1 MIPGIHRPAAVCVDL
16 AAIRQNI
23 KEEIRHLEP
32 GQKLF
37 AVVKANAYGHGAV
50 QVAQEA
56 VKVGVSGFC
65 VAILDEALELRQAG
79 IVQPI
84 LVLGVTPPKF
94 VSLAAANDISLA
106 VPNLAWLED
115 AEKILVAENAD
126 LVLKIHL
133 AIDSGMGRI
142 GFSED
147 AEFLN
152 ANNFLLN
159 NPNFFVEGL
168 FTHFASADS
177 SDDTYFKSQVQRFN
191 HLKKL
196 LKVKPKWIHVDNT
209 AASVFNK
216 GVHSDLVRFGIG
228 IYGLNPS
235 SNPTSPD
242 LSLTIKLKPALSFES
257 ELVQVHTI
265 HANQGVGY
273 GSTYVATSDQI
284 IGTVPVGYADG
295 FIRKF
300 QGFKIKVG
308 NEYCP
313 IVGRICMD
321 QLMVRLPHEMPVGT
335 EVVLIS
341 NDPLAPNNIKA
352 AADYVDSI
360 HYEVAC
366 LLDDRLPRKYYG
378 QLNC

>member
-1 MIPGIHRPAAVCVDL
+1 MIPGIHRPAAVYVDL

-23 KEEIRHLEP
+23 KEEIKHLRP
-32 GQKLF
+32 DQKLF

-50 QVAQEA
+50 RVAQEA

-65 VAILDEALELRQAG
+65 VAILDEALELRRAG
-79 IVQPI
+79 IIQPI
-84 LVLGVTPPKF
+84 LVLGVTPVKYAL
-94 VSLAAANDISLA
+94 LAAVNGISLT
-106 VPNLAWLED
+106 VPNLKWLQDSE
-115 AEKILVAENAD
+115 AELSQNH
-126 LVLKIHL
+126 LQLKIHL
-133 AIDSGMGRI
+133 AVDSGMGRI

-147 AEFLN
+147 DQFIA
-152 ANNFLLN
+152 ANDFLLN
-159 NPNFFVEGL
+159 NSNFNVEGM

-177 SDDTYFKSQVQRFN
+177 NDDSYFLNQVDRFA
-191 HLKKL
+191 HFKKL
-196 LKVKPKWIHVDNT
+196 LKLKPRWIHVDNT

-216 GVHSDLVRFGIG
+216 KVHSDLVRFGIG

-235 SNPTSPD
+235 SNPAGPD
-242 LSLTIKLKPALSFES
+242 LKTAIKLRPAMSFVS

-265 HANQGVGY
+265 HKGQGVGY
-273 GSTYVATSDQI
+273 GSTYIADQDEI

-308 NEYCP
+308 SEYCP
-313 IVGRICMD
+313 IVGRVCMD
-321 QLMVRLPHEMPVGT
+321 QLMVKLPCEMAVGT
-335 EVVLIS
+335 KVILIS
-341 NDPLAPNNIKA
+341 NDPDAPNSIKK

-366 LLDDRLPRKYYG
+366 LLDDRLPRKYF
-378 QLNC
+378 N

>member
-1 MIPGIHRPAAVCVDL
+1 MVPGFHRPAAVYVDL

-23 KEEIRHLEP
+23 EQEIKHLQP

-50 QVAQEA
+50 RIAQEA
-56 VKVGVSGFC
+56 VKAGASGFC
-65 VAILDEALELRQAG
+65 VAILDEALELRREG
-79 IVQPI
+79 IIAPI
-84 LVLGVTPPKF
+84 LVLGVTQPEYAA
-94 VSLAAANDISLA
+94 LAAANGISLT
-106 VPNLAWLED
+106 VPSLKWLKDAQTKLAGNNLQ
-115 AEKILVAENAD
+115 
-126 LVLKIHL
+126 LKIHL
-133 AIDSGMGRI
+133 AVDSGMGRI

-147 AEFLN
+147 SEFN
-152 ANNFLLN
+152 AANDFLLN
-159 NPNFFVEGL
+159 NPNFDVEGM

-177 SDDTYFKSQVQRFN
+177 ADDTYFQGQVDRFT
-191 HLKKL
+191 HFKKL
-196 LKVKPKWIHVDNT
+196 LKVKPRWIHVDNT

-216 GVHSDLVRFGIG
+216 KVHSDLVRFGIG

-242 LSLTIKLKPALSFES
+242 LPVQIKLKPALSFVS

-265 HANQGVGY
+265 HQGQGVGY
-273 GSTYVATSDQI
+273 GSTYIADKDQI

-308 NEYCP
+308 NEFCP
-313 IVGRICMD
+313 IVGRVCMD
-321 QLMVRLPHEMPVGT
+321 QLMVLLPYEMAVGT
-335 EVVLIS
+335 QVVLIS
-341 NDPLAPNNIKA
+341 NNPAAPNSIKK

-366 LLDDRLPRKYYG
+366 LLDDRLPRKYY
-378 QLNC
+378 N

>member
-1 MIPGIHRPAAVCVDL
+1 MVPGIHRPAAVYVDL

-23 KEEIRHLEP
+23 KEEIKHLRPE
-32 GQKLF
+32 QKLF

-50 QVAQEA
+50 RVAQEA

-65 VAILDEALELRQAG
+65 VAILDEALELRRSG

-84 LVLGVTPPKF
+84 LVLGVTPEKYA
-94 VSLAAANDISLA
+94 SLAAVNGISLT
-106 VPNLAWLED
+106 VPNLKWLQG
-115 AEKILVAENAD
+115 AEPELSQNH
-126 LVLKIHL
+126 LQLKIHL
-133 AIDSGMGRI
+133 AVDSGMGRI

-147 AEFLN
+147 KEFIA
-152 ANNFLLN
+152 ANDFLLN
-159 NPNFFVEGL
+159 NPNFNVEGM

-177 SDDTYFKSQVQRFN
+177 NDDSYFLSQVDRFE
-191 HLKKL
+191 HFKKL
-196 LKVKPKWIHVDNT
+196 LKLKPRWIHVDNT
-209 AASVFNK
+209 AASVFDK
-216 GVHSDLVRFGIG
+216 KVHSDLVRFGIG

-235 SNPTSPD
+235 SNPASPD
-242 LSLTIKLKPALSFES
+242 LKTAIKLKPAMSFVS

-265 HANQGVGY
+265 HKGQGVGY
-273 GSTYVATSDQI
+273 GSTYIAEQDEV

-308 NEYCP
+308 SEYCP
-313 IVGRICMD
+313 IVGRVCMD
-321 QLMVRLPHEMPVGT
+321 QLMVQLPYEMPVGT
-335 EVVLIS
+335 KVVLIS
-341 NDPLAPNNIKA
+341 NDPDAPNSIKK

-366 LLDDRLPRKYYG
+366 LLDDRLPRKYY
-378 QLNC
+378 N

>member
-1 MIPGIHRPAAVCVDL
+1 MVPGIHRPAAVYVDL

-23 KEEIRHLEP
+23 KEEIKHLRPE
-32 GQKLF
+32 QKLF

-50 QVAQEA
+50 RIAREA

-84 LVLGVTPPKF
+84 LVLGVTPEKYA
-94 VSLAAANDISLA
+94 SLAAVNGISLA
-106 VPNLAWLED
+106 VPDLKWLQE
-115 AEKILVAENAD
+115 AEPELSQNH
-126 LVLKIHL
+126 LQLKIHL
-133 AIDSGMGRI
+133 AVDSGMGRI

-147 AEFLN
+147 EEFIA
-152 ANNFLLN
+152 ANDFLLN
-159 NPNFFVEGL
+159 NPNFNVEGM

-177 SDDTYFKSQVQRFN
+177 NDDSYFQGQVDRFDHFKS
-191 HLKKL
+191 L
-196 LKVKPKWIHVDNT
+196 LKLKPRWIHVDNT
-209 AASVFNK
+209 AASVFDK
-216 GVHSDLVRFGIG
+216 KVHSDLVRFGIG

-242 LSLTIKLKPALSFES
+242 LETAIKLKPALSFVS

-265 HANQGVGY
+265 HKGQGVGY
-273 GSTYVATSDQI
+273 GSTYIADKDQI

-308 NEYCP
+308 SEYCP
-313 IVGRICMD
+313 IVGRVCMD
-321 QLMVRLPHEMPVGT
+321 QLMVQLPYEMPVGT
-335 EVVLIS
+335 KVVLIS
-341 NDPLAPNNIKA
+341 NDPDAPNSIKK

-366 LLDDRLPRKYYG
+366 LLDDRLPRKYY
-378 QLNC
+378 N

>member
-1 MIPGIHRPAAVCVDL
+1 MIPGIHRPAAVYVDL

-23 KEEIRHLEP
+23 KEEIKHLRP
-32 GQKLF
+32 DQKLF

-50 QVAQEA
+50 RVAQEA

-65 VAILDEALELRQAG
+65 VAILDEALELRRAG
-79 IVQPI
+79 IIQPI
-84 LVLGVTPPKF
+84 LVLGVTPVKYA
-94 VSLAAANDISLA
+94 SLAAVNGISLT
-106 VPNLAWLED
+106 VPNLKWLQDSE
-115 AEKILVAENAD
+115 AELSQNH
-126 LVLKIHL
+126 LQLKIHL
-133 AIDSGMGRI
+133 AVDSGMGRI

-147 AEFLN
+147 DEFIA
-152 ANNFLLN
+152 ANDFLLN
-159 NPNFFVEGL
+159 NSNFNVEGM

-177 SDDTYFKSQVQRFN
+177 NDDSYFLNQVDRFA
-191 HLKKL
+191 HFKKL
-196 LKVKPKWIHVDNT
+196 LKLKPRWIHVDNT

-216 GVHSDLVRFGIG
+216 KVHSDLVRFGIG

-235 SNPTSPD
+235 SNPADPD
-242 LSLTIKLKPALSFES
+242 LKTAIKLKPAMSFVS

-265 HANQGVGY
+265 HKGQGVGY
-273 GSTYVATSDQI
+273 GSTYIADHDEI

-308 NEYCP
+308 SEYCP
-313 IVGRICMD
+313 IVGRVCMD
-321 QLMVRLPHEMPVGT
+321 QLMVKLPCEMAVGT
-335 EVVLIS
+335 KVILIS
-341 NDPLAPNNIKA
+341 NDPDAPNSIKK

-366 LLDDRLPRKYYG
+366 LLDDRLPRKYY
-378 QLNC
+378 N

>member
-1 MIPGIHRPAAVCVDL
+1 MVPGIHRPAAVYVDL

-23 KEEIRHLEP
+23 KEEIKHLGPE
-32 GQKLF
+32 QKLF

-50 QVAQEA
+50 RVAQEA

-65 VAILDEALELRQAG
+65 VAILDEALELRRSG

-84 LVLGVTPPKF
+84 LVLGVTPEKYA
-94 VSLAAANDISLA
+94 SLAAVNGISLT
-106 VPNLAWLED
+106 VPNLKWLQG
-115 AEKILVAENAD
+115 AEPELSQNH
-126 LVLKIHL
+126 LQLKIHL
-133 AIDSGMGRI
+133 AVDSGMGRI

-147 AEFLN
+147 KEFIA
-152 ANNFLLN
+152 ANDFLLN
-159 NPNFFVEGL
+159 NPNFNVEGM

-177 SDDTYFKSQVQRFN
+177 SDDTYFQSQVDRFD
-191 HLKKL
+191 HFKSL
-196 LKVKPKWIHVDNT
+196 LKLKPRWIHVDNT
-209 AASVFNK
+209 AASVFDK
-216 GVHSDLVRFGIG
+216 KVHSDLVRFGIG

-235 SNPTSPD
+235 SNPVSPD
-242 LSLTIKLKPALSFES
+242 LKTVIKLKPALSFVS

-265 HANQGVGY
+265 HKGQGVGY
-273 GSTYVATSDQI
+273 GSTYIADKDQI

-308 NEYCP
+308 SEYCP
-313 IVGRICMD
+313 IVGRVCMD
-321 QLMVRLPHEMPVGT
+321 QLMVQLPYEMPVGT
-335 EVVLIS
+335 KVVLIS
-341 NDPLAPNNIKA
+341 NDPDAPNSIKK

-366 LLDDRLPRKYYG
+366 LLDDRLPRKYY
-378 QLNC
+378 N

>member
-1 MIPGIHRPAAVCVDL
+1 MVPGIHRPAAVYIDL

-23 KEEIRHLEP
+23 KEEIKHLRP
-32 GQKLF
+32 DQKLF

-50 QVAQEA
+50 RVAQEA

-65 VAILDEALELRQAG
+65 VAILDEALELRRAG
-79 IVQPI
+79 IIQPI
-84 LVLGVTPPKF
+84 LVLGVTPVKYA
-94 VSLAAANDISLA
+94 SLAAVNGISLT
-106 VPNLAWLED
+106 VPNLKWLQDSE
-115 AEKILVAENAD
+115 AELSQNH
-126 LVLKIHL
+126 LQLKIHL
-133 AIDSGMGRI
+133 AVDSGMGRI

-147 AEFLN
+147 DEFIA
-152 ANNFLLN
+152 ANDFLLN
-159 NPNFFVEGL
+159 NSNFNVEGM

-177 SDDTYFKSQVQRFN
+177 NDDSYFLNQVDRFA
-191 HLKKL
+191 HFKKL
-196 LKVKPKWIHVDNT
+196 LKLKPRWIHVDNT

-216 GVHSDLVRFGIG
+216 KVHSDLVRFGIG

-235 SNPTSPD
+235 SNPAGPD
-242 LSLTIKLKPALSFES
+242 LKTAIKLKPAMSFVS

-265 HANQGVGY
+265 HKGQGVGY
-273 GSTYVATSDQI
+273 GSTYIADQDEI

-308 NEYCP
+308 SEYCP
-313 IVGRICMD
+313 IIGRVCMD
-321 QLMVRLPHEMPVGT
+321 QLMVKLPCEMAVGT
-335 EVVLIS
+335 KVILIS
-341 NDPLAPNNIKA
+341 NDPDAPNSIKK

-366 LLDDRLPRKYYG
+366 LLDDRLPRKYY
-378 QLNC
+378 N

>member
-1 MIPGIHRPAAVCVDL
+1 MVPGIHRPAAVYVDL

-23 KEEIRHLEP
+23 KEEIKHLRPE
-32 GQKLF
+32 QKLF

-50 QVAQEA
+50 RIAREA
-56 VKVGVSGFC
+56 VKVGASGFC
-65 VAILDEALELRQAG
+65 VAILDEAIELRQAG

-84 LVLGVTPPKF
+84 LVLGVTPEKYA
-94 VSLAAANDISLA
+94 SLAAVNGISLA
-106 VPNLAWLED
+106 VPDLKWLQE
-115 AEKILVAENAD
+115 AESELSQNH
-126 LVLKIHL
+126 LQLKIHL
-133 AIDSGMGRI
+133 AVDSGMGRI

-147 AEFLN
+147 EEFIA
-152 ANNFLLN
+152 ANDFLLN
-159 NPNFFVEGL
+159 NPNFNVEGM

-177 SDDTYFKSQVQRFN
+177 SDDSYFLSQVDRFDHFKS
-191 HLKKL
+191 L
-196 LKVKPKWIHVDNT
+196 LKLKPRWIHVDNT
-209 AASVFNK
+209 AASVFDK
-216 GVHSDLVRFGIG
+216 KVHSDLVRFGIG

-242 LSLTIKLKPALSFES
+242 LETVIKLKPALSFVS

-265 HANQGVGY
+265 HKGQGVGY
-273 GSTYVATSDQI
+273 GSTYIADKDQI

-308 NEYCP
+308 SEYCP
-313 IVGRICMD
+313 IVGRVCMD
-321 QLMVRLPHEMPVGT
+321 QLMVQLPYEMPVGIK
-335 EVVLIS
+335 VVLIS
-341 NDPLAPNNIKA
+341 NDPDAPNSIKK

-366 LLDDRLPRKYYG
+366 LLDDRLPRKYY
-378 QLNC
+378 N

>member
-1 MIPGIHRPAAVCVDL
+1 MVPGIHRPAAVCVDL

-23 KEEIRHLEP
+23 KEEIKHLAP

-50 QVAQEA
+50 KVAQEA
-56 VKVGVSGFC
+56 VKAGASGFC

-84 LVLGVTPPKF
+84 LVLGVTPAKYA
-94 VSLAAANDISLA
+94 SLAAVNGVSLT
-106 VPNLAWLED
+106 VPDLKWLRKAESNLIQDKLQ
-115 AEKILVAENAD
+115 
-126 LVLKIHL
+126 LKVHL

-142 GFSED
+142 GFSQD
-147 AEFLN
+147 DEFIA
-152 ANNFLLN
+152 ANDFLLN
-159 NPNFFVEGL
+159 NSNFEVEGL

-177 SDDTYFKSQVQRFN
+177 SDDSYFQGQVTRFN
-191 HLKKL
+191 HFKKL
-196 LKVKPKWIHVDNT
+196 LKLKPRWIHVDNT
-209 AASVFNK
+209 AASVFDK
-216 GVHSDLVRFGIG
+216 KVHSDLVRFGIG

-235 SNPTSPD
+235 SNPANAD
-242 LSLTIKLKPALSFES
+242 LKTAIKLKPAMSFVS

-265 HANQGVGY
+265 HKGQGVGY
-273 GSTYVATSDQI
+273 GSTYIADEDQI
-284 IGTVPVGYADG
+284 IGTIPVGYADG

-308 NEYCP
+308 SEYCP

-321 QLMVRLPHEMPVGT
+321 QLMVQLPYEMAVGT
-335 EVVLIS
+335 KVVLIS
-341 NDPLAPNNIKA
+341 NDPAAPNSIKK

-366 LLDDRLPRKYYG
+366 LLDDRLPRKYY
-378 QLNC
+378 N

>member
-1 MIPGIHRPAAVCVDL
+1 MVPGIHRPAAVYVDL

-23 KEEIRHLEP
+23 KEEIKHLRP
-32 GQKLF
+32 DQKLF

-50 QVAQEA
+50 RVAQEA

-65 VAILDEALELRQAG
+65 VAILDEALELRRAG
-79 IVQPI
+79 IIQPI
-84 LVLGVTPPKF
+84 LVLGVTPVKYA
-94 VSLAAANDISLA
+94 SLAAVNGISLT
-106 VPNLAWLED
+106 VPNLKWLQASE
-115 AEKILVAENAD
+115 AELSQNH
-126 LVLKIHL
+126 LQLKIHL
-133 AIDSGMGRI
+133 AVDSGMGRI

-147 AEFLN
+147 DEFIA
-152 ANNFLLN
+152 ANDFLLN
-159 NPNFFVEGL
+159 NSNFNVEGM

-177 SDDTYFKSQVQRFN
+177 NDDSYFLNQVDRFA
-191 HLKKL
+191 HFKKL
-196 LKVKPKWIHVDNT
+196 LKLKPRWIHVDNT

-216 GVHSDLVRFGIG
+216 KVHSDLVRFGIG

-235 SNPTSPD
+235 SNPAGPD
-242 LSLTIKLKPALSFES
+242 LKTAIKLKPAMSFVS

-265 HANQGVGY
+265 HKGQGVGY
-273 GSTYVATSDQI
+273 GSTYIADQDEI

-308 NEYCP
+308 SEYCH
-313 IVGRICMD
+313 IVGRVCMD
-321 QLMVRLPHEMPVGT
+321 QLMVKLPCEMAVGT
-335 EVVLIS
+335 KVILIS
-341 NDPLAPNNIKA
+341 NDPDAPNSIKK

-366 LLDDRLPRKYYG
+366 LLDDRLPRKYY
-378 QLNC
+378 N

>member
-1 MIPGIHRPAAVCVDL
+1 MIPGIHRPAAVYVDL

-23 KEEIRHLEP
+23 KEEIKHLRP
-32 GQKLF
+32 DQKLF

-50 QVAQEA
+50 RVAQEA

-65 VAILDEALELRQAG
+65 VAILDEALELRRAG
-79 IVQPI
+79 IIQPI
-84 LVLGVTPPKF
+84 LVLGVTPVKYA
-94 VSLAAANDISLA
+94 SLAAVNGISLT
-106 VPNLAWLED
+106 VPNLKWLQDSE
-115 AEKILVAENAD
+115 AELSQNH
-126 LVLKIHL
+126 LQLKIHL
-133 AIDSGMGRI
+133 AVDSGMGRI

-147 AEFLN
+147 EEFIA
-152 ANNFLLN
+152 ANDFLLN
-159 NPNFFVEGL
+159 NSNFNVEGM

-177 SDDTYFKSQVQRFN
+177 NDDSYFLNQVDRFA
-191 HLKKL
+191 HFKKL
-196 LKVKPKWIHVDNT
+196 LKLKPRWIHVDNT

-216 GVHSDLVRFGIG
+216 KVHSDLVRFGIG

-235 SNPTSPD
+235 SNPAGPD
-242 LSLTIKLKPALSFES
+242 LKTAIKLKPAMSFVS

-265 HANQGVGY
+265 HKGQGVGY
-273 GSTYVATSDQI
+273 GSTYIADHDEI

-308 NEYCP
+308 SEYCP
-313 IVGRICMD
+313 IVGRVCMD
-321 QLMVRLPHEMPVGT
+321 QLMVKLPCEMAVGT
-335 EVVLIS
+335 KVILIS
-341 NDPLAPNNIKA
+341 NDPDAPNSIKK

-366 LLDDRLPRKYYG
+366 LLDDRLPRKYY
-378 QLNC
+378 N

>member
-1 MIPGIHRPAAVCVDL
+1 MVPGIHRPAAVCVDL

-23 KEEIRHLEP
+23 QEEIKHLAP

-50 QVAQEA
+50 RVAQEA
-56 VKVGVSGFC
+56 VKAGASGFC

-79 IVQPI
+79 IVLPI
-84 LVLGVTPPKF
+84 LVLGVTPVKYA
-94 VSLAAANDISLA
+94 SLAAVNGVSLA
-106 VPNLAWLED
+106 VPNLEWLKEVESNLIQD
-115 AEKILVAENAD
+115 QLQ
-126 LVLKIHL
+126 LKIHL
-133 AIDSGMGRI
+133 AVDSGMGRI

-147 AEFLN
+147 DEFIA
-152 ANNFLLN
+152 ANELLLN
-159 NPNFFVEGL
+159 NPNFDVEGL

-177 SDDTYFKSQVQRFN
+177 SDDSYFQGQVTRFN
-191 HLKKL
+191 HFKKL
-196 LKVKPKWIHVDNT
+196 LKIKPKWIHVDNT
-209 AASVFNK
+209 AASVFDK
-216 GVHSDLVRFGIG
+216 KVHSDLVRFGIG

-235 SNPTSPD
+235 SNPASAD
-242 LSLTIKLKPALSFES
+242 LETAIQLKPAMSFVS

-265 HANQGVGY
+265 HKGQGVGY
-273 GSTYVATSDQI
+273 GSTYIADEDQI

-308 NEYCP
+308 SEYCP

-321 QLMVRLPHEMPVGT
+321 QLMVQLPYEMAVGT
-335 EVVLIS
+335 KVVLIS
-341 NDPLAPNNIKA
+341 NDPVAPNSLKK

-366 LLDDRLPRKYYG
+366 LLDDRLPRKYYNL
-378 QLNC
+378 Q

>member
-1 MIPGIHRPAAVCVDL
+1 MVPGIHRPAAVYVDL

-23 KEEIRHLEP
+23 KEEIKHLRPE
-32 GQKLF
+32 QKLF

-50 QVAQEA
+50 RIAREA
-56 VKVGVSGFC
+56 VKVGASGFC
-65 VAILDEALELRQAG
+65 VAILDEAIELRQAG

-84 LVLGVTPPKF
+84 LVLGVTPEKYA
-94 VSLAAANDISLA
+94 SLAAVNGISLA
-106 VPNLAWLED
+106 VPNLKWLQE
-115 AEKILVAENAD
+115 AEPELSQNH
-126 LVLKIHL
+126 LQLKIHL
-133 AIDSGMGRI
+133 AVDSGMGRI

-147 AEFLN
+147 EEFIA
-152 ANNFLLN
+152 ANDFLLN
-159 NPNFFVEGL
+159 NPNFNVEGM

-177 SDDTYFKSQVQRFN
+177 SDDSYFLSQVDRFDHFKS
-191 HLKKL
+191 L
-196 LKVKPKWIHVDNT
+196 LKLKPRWIHVDNT
-209 AASVFNK
+209 AASVFDK
-216 GVHSDLVRFGIG
+216 KVHSDLVRFGIG

-242 LSLTIKLKPALSFES
+242 LETVIKLKPALSFVS

-265 HANQGVGY
+265 HKGQGVGY
-273 GSTYVATSDQI
+273 GSTYIADKDQI

-308 NEYCP
+308 SEYCP
-313 IVGRICMD
+313 IVGRVCMD
-321 QLMVRLPHEMPVGT
+321 QLMVQLPYEMPVGT
-335 EVVLIS
+335 KVVLIS
-341 NDPLAPNNIKA
+341 NDPDAPNSIKK

-366 LLDDRLPRKYYG
+366 LLDDRLPRKYY
-378 QLNC
+378 N

>member
-1 MIPGIHRPAAVCVDL
+1 MVPGIHRPAAVYIDL

-23 KEEIRHLEP
+23 KEEIKHLRP
-32 GQKLF
+32 DQKLF

-50 QVAQEA
+50 RVAQEA

-65 VAILDEALELRQAG
+65 VAILDEALELRRAG
-79 IVQPI
+79 IIQPI
-84 LVLGVTPPKF
+84 LVLGVTPVKYA
-94 VSLAAANDISLA
+94 SLAAVNGISLT
-106 VPNLAWLED
+106 VPNLKWLQDSE
-115 AEKILVAENAD
+115 AELSQNH
-126 LVLKIHL
+126 LQLKIHL
-133 AIDSGMGRI
+133 AVDSGMGRI

-147 AEFLN
+147 DEFIA
-152 ANNFLLN
+152 ANDFLLN
-159 NPNFFVEGL
+159 NSNFNVEGM

-177 SDDTYFKSQVQRFN
+177 NDDSYFLNQVDRFA
-191 HLKKL
+191 HFKKL
-196 LKVKPKWIHVDNT
+196 LKLKPRWIHVDNT

-216 GVHSDLVRFGIG
+216 KVHSDLVRFGIG

-235 SNPTSPD
+235 SNPAGPD
-242 LSLTIKLKPALSFES
+242 LKTAIKLKPAMSFVS

-265 HANQGVGY
+265 HKGQGVGY
-273 GSTYVATSDQI
+273 GTTYIADQDEI

-308 NEYCP
+308 SEYCP
-313 IVGRICMD
+313 IVGRVCMD
-321 QLMVRLPHEMPVGT
+321 QLMVKLPCKMAVGT
-335 EVVLIS
+335 KVILIS
-341 NDPLAPNNIKA
+341 NDPDAPNSIKK

-366 LLDDRLPRKYYG
+366 LLDDRLPRIYYE
-378 QLNC
+378 NKP

>member
-1 MIPGIHRPAAVCVDL
+1 MVPGIHRPAAVCVDL

-23 KEEIRHLEP
+23 KEEIKHLAP

-50 QVAQEA
+50 RVAQEA
-56 VKVGVSGFC
+56 VKAGASGFC

-84 LVLGVTPPKF
+84 LVLGVTPAKYA
-94 VSLAAANDISLA
+94 SLAAVNGVSLT
-106 VPNLAWLED
+106 VPDLKWLREAESNLIQDKLQ
-115 AEKILVAENAD
+115 
-126 LVLKIHL
+126 LKVHL

-142 GFSED
+142 GFSQD
-147 AEFLN
+147 DEFIA

-159 NPNFFVEGL
+159 NSNFDVEGL

-177 SDDTYFKSQVQRFN
+177 SDDSYFQGQVTRFN
-191 HLKKL
+191 HFKKL
-196 LKVKPKWIHVDNT
+196 LKIKPKWIHVDNT
-209 AASVFNK
+209 AASVFDK
-216 GVHSDLVRFGIG
+216 KVHSDLVRFGIG

-235 SNPTSPD
+235 SNPASAD
-242 LSLTIKLKPALSFES
+242 LKTAIKLKPAMSFVS

-265 HANQGVGY
+265 HKGQGVGY
-273 GSTYVATSDQI
+273 GSTYIADEDQI
-284 IGTVPVGYADG
+284 IGTIPVGYADG

-308 NEYCP
+308 SEYCP

-321 QLMVRLPHEMPVGT
+321 QLMVQLPYEMAVGT
-335 EVVLIS
+335 QVVLIS
-341 NDPLAPNNIKA
+341 NDPAAPNSIKK

-366 LLDDRLPRKYYG
+366 LLDDRLPRKYY
-378 QLNC
+378 N

>member
-1 MIPGIHRPAAVCVDL
+1 MIPGIHRPAAVYVDL

-23 KEEIRHLEP
+23 KEEIKHLRP
-32 GQKLF
+32 DQKLF

-50 QVAQEA
+50 RVAQEA

-65 VAILDEALELRQAG
+65 VAILDEALELRRAG
-79 IVQPI
+79 IIQPI
-84 LVLGVTPPKF
+84 LVLGVTPVKYA
-94 VSLAAANDISLA
+94 SLAAVNGISLT
-106 VPNLAWLED
+106 VPNLKWLQDSE
-115 AEKILVAENAD
+115 AELSQNH
-126 LVLKIHL
+126 LQLKIHL
-133 AIDSGMGRI
+133 AVDSGMGRI

-147 AEFLN
+147 DEFIA
-152 ANNFLLN
+152 ANDFLLN
-159 NPNFFVEGL
+159 NSNFNVEGM

-177 SDDTYFKSQVQRFN
+177 NDDSYFLNQVDRFA
-191 HLKKL
+191 HFKKL
-196 LKVKPKWIHVDNT
+196 LKLKPRWIHVDNT

-216 GVHSDLVRFGIG
+216 KVHSDLVRFGIG

-235 SNPTSPD
+235 SNPAGPD
-242 LSLTIKLKPALSFES
+242 LKTAIKLKPAMSFVS

-265 HANQGVGY
+265 HKGQGVGY
-273 GSTYVATSDQI
+273 GSTYIADQDEI

-308 NEYCP
+308 SEYCP
-313 IVGRICMD
+313 IVGRVCMD
-321 QLMVRLPHEMPVGT
+321 QLMVKLPCKMAVGT
-335 EVVLIS
+335 KVILIS
-341 NDPLAPNNIKA
+341 NDPDAPNSIKK

-366 LLDDRLPRKYYG
+366 LLDDRLPRKYY
-378 QLNC
+378 N

>member
-1 MIPGIHRPAAVCVDL
+1 MIPGIHRPAAVCIDL

-23 KEEIRHLEP
+23 KEEIKHLEP

-50 QVAQEA
+50 RVAQEA

-65 VAILDEALELRQAG
+65 VALLDEALELRSAG
-79 IVQPI
+79 IVEPI
-84 LVLGVTPPKF
+84 LVLGVTPAQFAP
-94 VSLAAANDISLA
+94 LAAANNISLT
-106 VPNLAWLED
+106 VPSLAWLKE
-115 AEKILVAENAD
+115 AEKFLLEKKAD

-147 AEFLN
+147 EEFIA
-152 ANNFLLN
+152 ANDFLLN
-159 NPNFFVEGL
+159 NVNFFVEGM

-177 SDDTYFKSQVQRFN
+177 SDDSYFMAQVERFN

-196 LKVKPKWIHVDNT
+196 LKLKPKWIHVDNT
-209 AASVFNK
+209 AASIFDKNI
-216 GVHSDLVRFGIG
+216 HSDLVRFGIG

-235 SNPTSPD
+235 SNPTSRD
-242 LSLTIKLKPALSFES
+242 LPAKIRLKPALSFES

-265 HANQGVGY
+265 HKNQGVGY
-273 GSTYVATSDQI
+273 GSTYIADNDQL
-284 IGTVPVGYADG
+284 IGTIPVGYADG

-308 NEYCP
+308 DEYCP
-313 IVGRICMD
+313 IVGRVCMD
-321 QLMVRLPHEMPVGT
+321 QLMVRLPYEMPVGT
-335 EVVLIS
+335 KVVLIS
-341 NDPLAPNNIKA
+341 NNPKDPNNIKA

-360 HYEVAC
+360 HYEIAC
-366 LLDDRLPRKYYG
+366 LLDDRLPRKYYNG
-378 QLNC
+378 